1 MRYSKKRYVGIIAL
15 VIVLGFIFVNSMM
28 NGVISQSIS
37 ALPKKFVQLFIPY
50 GKYKWLD
57 DFLIHRIRKFTH
69 CAEFCVLEL
78 LICYLYSAKNNK
90 QKLLNTFY
98 ISLSVAILDETIQI
112 FSHRQSN
119 ISDIWRDMFGVL
131 IGCLLYLLLYKINNH
146 RKVKTNDKN

>member
-57 DFLIHRIRKFTH
+57 DFLINEIRKFAH
-69 CAEFCVLEL
+69 FVEFFVLG
-78 LICYLYSAKNNK
+78 LIVIKVYLFKEFNFQRFINAFF
-90 QKLLNTFY
+90 LCFA
-98 ISLSVAILDETIQI
+98 VALLDETIQI
-112 FSHRQSN
+112 FSHRQSRVA
-119 ISDIWRDMFGVL
+119 DIWIDIFGVL
-131 IGCLLYLLLYKINNH
+131 AGFLVYLICCFIKKLIK
-146 RKVKTNDKN
+146 RKS

>member
-1 MRYSKKRYVGIIAL
+1 MKYKRVIGI
-15 VIVLGFIFVNSMM
+15 VIILVLGFILINSML
-28 NGVISQSIS
+28 NKEFSRVVANI
-37 ALPKKFVQLFIPY
+37 PKHLVQHFIPY

-131 IGCLLYLLLYKINNH
+131 IGCLLYLLLYKICNH